1 MQTETQN
8 TPTELYSVS
17 DYTKRRPA
25 FTKGGLR
32 HLFFHQGEDLEKA
45 GAIVRFGSRIL
56 IDDAA
61 FLAWLK
67 AGNARHIGGSN
78 RGAA

>member
-1 MQTETQN
+1 MSNEAEN
-8 TPTELYSVS
+8 PTEFYSVK

-25 FTKGGLR
+25 FTQGGLR
-32 HLFFHQGEDLEKA
+32 HLLFHQGEELEKA
-45 GAIVRFGSRIL
+45 GAIVRFGARIL

>member
-1 MQTETQN
+1 MSNEAETQTELFT
-8 TPTELYSVS
+8 VK
-17 DYTKRRPA
+17 DYTRRRPA
-25 FTKGGLR
+25 FTQGGLR

-56 IDDAA
+56 IDDAV
-61 FLAWLK
+61 FLGWLK

>member
-1 MQTETQN
+1 MQTEAET
-8 TPTELYSVS
+8 TTEFYSVN
-17 DYTKRRPA
+17 DYIKRRPA
-25 FTKGGLR
+25 FSKGGLR
-32 HLFFHQGEDLEKA
+32 HLFFHQGEELEKA
-45 GAIVRFGSRIL
+45 GAIVRFGARIL

-67 AGNARHIGGSN
+67 AGNGRHIAG

>member
-1 MQTETQN
+1 MQTEAENQ
-8 TPTELYSVS
+8 TELYSVKS
-17 DYTKRRPA
+17 YTERRPA
-25 FTKGGLR
+25 FTQGGLR
-32 HLFFHQGEDLEKA
+32 HLFFHQGEELEKA
-45 GAIVRFGSRIL
+45 GAIVRFGARIL
-56 IDDAA
+56 IDDSA

>member
-1 MQTETQN
+1 MQTETE
-8 TPTELYSVS
+8 TPTELYSVN

-32 HLFFHQGEDLEKA
+32 HLLFNRGEELEKA
-45 GAIVRFGSRIL
+45 GAIVRFGARVL

-61 FLAWLK
+61 FIAWLK
-67 AGNARHIGGSN
+67 AGNARHIAV
-78 RGAA
+78 RGA

>member
-1 MQTETQN
+1 MSNVAET
-8 TPTELYSVS
+8 TTELYTVK
-17 DYTKRRPA
+17 DYIKRRPA
-25 FTKGGLR
+25 FTQGGLR
-32 HLFFHQGEDLEKA
+32 HLFFHQGEELEKA
-45 GAIVRFGSRIL
+45 GAIVRFGARIL

-67 AGNARHIGGSN
+67 AGNGRHIAG

>member
-1 MQTETQN
+1 MQTEAETQ
-8 TPTELYSVS
+8 TEFYSVN
-17 DYTKRRPA
+17 DYIKRRPA

-32 HLFFHQGEDLEKA
+32 HLFFHQGEELERA
-45 GAIVRFGSRIL
+45 GAIVRFGARIL

-67 AGNARHIGGSN
+67 AGNGRHIAG

>member
-1 MQTETQN
+1 MQTEAETQ
-8 TPTELYSVS
+8 TELYSVKS
-17 DYTKRRPA
+17 YTERRPA
-25 FTKGGLR
+25 FTQGGLR
-32 HLFFHQGEDLEKA
+32 HLFFHQGEELEKA
-45 GAIVRFGSRIL
+45 GAIVRFGARIL
-56 IDDAA
+56 IDDSA

>member
-1 MQTETQN
+1 MQTETE
-8 TPTELYSVS
+8 TPTEFYSVN
-17 DYTKRRPA
+17 DYIKRRPA

-32 HLFFHQGEDLEKA
+32 HLFFHQGEELERA
-45 GAIVRFGSRIL
+45 GAIVRFGARIL

-67 AGNARHIGGSN
+67 AGNGRHIAG

>member
-1 MQTETQN
+1 MQSDTEN
-8 TPTELYSVS
+8 PAEFYSVN
-17 DYTKRRPA
+17 DYIKRRPA

-32 HLFFHQGEDLEKA
+32 HLLFHQGEELEKA
-45 GAIVRFGSRIL
+45 GAIVRFGARIL

-61 FLAWLK
+61 FISWLK
-67 AGNARHIGGSN
+67 AGNGRHITG

>member
-1 MQTETQN
+1 MQTEAQN
-8 TPTELYSVS
+8 PTELFTVN

>member
-1 MQTETQN
+1 MQTEAETQ
-8 TPTELYSVS
+8 TEFYSVKA
-17 DYTKRRPA
+17 YTKRRPA
-25 FTKGGLR
+25 FTQGGLR
-32 HLFFHQGEDLEKA
+32 HLFFHQGEELEKA
-45 GAIVRFGSRIL
+45 GAIVRLGARIL

-67 AGNARHIGGSN
+67 AGHARHIAG

>member
-1 MQTETQN
+1 MQTETA
-8 TPTELYSVS
+8 TPTQLFTVDGYV
-17 DYTKRRPA
+17 KHRAA
-25 FTKGGLR
+25 FSKGGLR
-32 HLFFHQGEDLEKA
+32 HLFFHHGEELERT

-67 AGNARHIGGSN
+67 AGNARHIGGT

>member
-1 MQTETQN
+1 MQTEAENQ
-8 TPTELYSVS
+8 TELFSVR
-17 DYTKRRPA
+17 DYVKRRPA
-25 FTKGGLR
+25 FTQGGLR
-32 HLFFHQGEDLEKA
+32 HLFFHQGDELEKA
-45 GAIVRFGSRIL
+45 GAIVRFGARIL

>member
-1 MQTETQN
+1 MQTEAQN
-8 TPTELYSVS
+8 PTELFTVN

-32 HLFFHQGEDLEKA
+32 HLFFHQGEELEKA
-45 GAIVRFGSRIL
+45 GAIVRFGARIL
-56 IDDAA
+56 IDDSA

>member
-1 MQTETQN
+1 MQTETE
-8 TPTELYSVS
+8 TPTEFYSVN
-17 DYTKRRPA
+17 DYIKRRPA

-32 HLFFHQGEDLEKA
+32 HLFFHQGEELEKA
-45 GAIVRFGSRIL
+45 GAIVRFGTRIL

-67 AGNARHIGGSN
+67 AGHARHIGGN
-78 RGAA
+78 RSVA

>member
-1 MQTETQN
+1 MQTEAEN
-8 TPTELYSVS
+8 PTEFYSVR
-17 DYTKRRPA
+17 DYIKRRPA

-32 HLFFHQGEDLEKA
+32 HLFFHQGEELERA
-45 GAIVRFGSRIL
+45 GAIVRFGARIL

-67 AGNARHIGGSN
+67 AGNGRHIAG

>member
-1 MQTETQN
+1 MQPEVENST
-8 TPTELYSVS
+8 TELYTVK

-25 FTKGGLR
+25 FTQGGLR
-32 HLFFHQGEDLEKA
+32 HLFFHQGPELEQS
-45 GAIVRFGSRIL
+45 GAIVRFGARIL
-56 IDDAA
+56 IDDTA

-67 AGNARHIGGSN
+67 AGNARHIGSN

>member
-1 MQTETQN
+1 MSKD
-8 TPTELYSVS
+8 TELFTVN
-17 DYTKRRPA
+17 DYIKRRPA

-32 HLFFHQGEDLEKA
+32 HLFFHHGGELEQA

>member
-1 MQTETQN
+1 MSNEAETQTEF
-8 TPTELYSVS
+8 YSVK

-25 FTKGGLR
+25 FTQGGLR
-32 HLFFHQGEDLEKA
+32 HLFFHQGEELVRA

-56 IDDAA
+56 IDDAR
-61 FLAWLK
+61 FIEWLK
-67 AGNARHIGGSN
+67 AGHARRIGSSN

>member
-8 TPTELYSVS
+8 HTEFYSVK

-25 FTKGGLR
+25 FTQGGLR
-32 HLFFHQGEDLEKA
+32 HLFFHHGEQLEQA

-56 IDDAA
+56 IDDAV
-61 FLAWLK
+61 FMAWLK
-67 AGNARHIGGSN
+67 AGNARHIGGT

>member
-1 MQTETQN
+1 MSNEAETQTEF
-8 TPTELYSVS
+8 YSVK

-25 FTKGGLR
+25 FTQGGLR
-32 HLFFHQGEDLEKA
+32 HLFFHQGEELERA

-56 IDDAA
+56 IDDAR
-61 FLAWLK
+61 FIEWLK
-67 AGNARHIGGSN
+67 AGHARRIGSSN

>member
-1 MQTETQN
+1 MTTEAQN
-8 TPTELYSVS
+8 PTELYSVN
-17 DYTKRRPA
+17 DYAKRRPA

-32 HLFFHQGEDLEKA
+32 HLFFHQGEELERA
-45 GAIVRFGSRIL
+45 GAIVRFGARIL

>member
-1 MQTETQN
+1 MSNEAETQTEF
-8 TPTELYSVS
+8 YSVN
-17 DYTKRRPA
+17 DYVKRRPA
-25 FTKGGLR
+25 FSKGGLR
-32 HLFFHQGEDLEKA
+32 HVLFHQGEELERA

-61 FLAWLK
+61 FLSWLR
-67 AGNARHIGGSN
+67 AGNARHIGGN

>member
-1 MQTETQN
+1 MQTEAQN
-8 TPTELYSVS
+8 PTELFTVN

-32 HLFFHQGEDLEKA
+32 HLFFHQGEELERA

-56 IDDAA
+56 IDDAR
-61 FLAWLK
+61 FIEWLK
-67 AGNARHIGGSN
+67 AGHARRIGSSN

>member
-1 MQTETQN
+1 MQTETER
-8 TPTELYSVS
+8 PTEFYSVN
-17 DYTKRRPA
+17 DYIKRRPA

-32 HLFFHQGEDLEKA
+32 HLFFQRGEDLEAA

-61 FLAWLK
+61 FIAWLK
-67 AGNARHIGGSN
+67 GGHGRHIGGN
-78 RGAA
+78 QGAA